1 VGGRLPVRGLN
12 AREEAVTYSVLIVLM
27 FGAAV
32 FPASAKEG
40 IYIAGINPQSASGG
54 DHVTVYG
61 GGATLGGLVMA
72 NLTGPY
78 PNIVSEEY
86 LNNSPGYVSPGNS
99 NFTLLTPGNF
109 SVVWE
114 QYPDNNTIGYA
125 NFGNSTLGIIFVGEV
140 GTTLGQAYA
149 GEDGSWRIDFVA
161 PQFFSG
167 NYTVTVL
174 DNVTLTSDT
183 IGLQLLGSPDLNYPV
198 WIFPGSNRIGYL
210 NITYVNMS
218 TPFLLGGV
226 SAISG
231 PPGTRVTIYGRGAS
245 GRIRVSF
252 GGNQV
257 VYSDVFFYDYWSVS
271 FQIPQVSLGTY
282 SITVTDESSGRMAFT
297 QFTVTPVSTPVIQN
311 VVNMLLTGNM
321 LIYAVGLAV
330 VSGAGTFMLI
340 VIAERIRRR
349 RSSCS

>member
-1 VGGRLPVRGLN
+1 MRGLN
-12 AREEAVTYSVLIVLM
+12 ARKEAVFHSVLIVLM
-27 FGAAV
+27 FAAV
-32 FPASAKEG
+32 AFPASAKEG
-40 IYIAGINPQSASGG
+40 IYIAGINPSSASGG
-54 DHVTVYG
+54 DHVTVYD
-61 GGATLGGLVMA
+61 GGATPGGLVMA
-72 NLTGPY
+72 SLTGPI
-78 PNIVSEEY
+78 PNFVSEEY
-86 LNNSPGYVSPGNS
+86 LNNSLGYLGPGNS
-99 NFTLLTPGNF
+99 NSTLLPPGNF
-109 SVVWE
+109 TVVFK

-125 NFGNSTLGIIFVGEV
+125 NFGNSTLGTIFVAEAGA
-140 GTTLGQAYA
+140 TLGQAYA

-183 IGLQLLGSPDLNYPV
+183 IGLQLLGSPGFNYPV
-198 WIFPGSNRIGYL
+198 FIFPNSLGYL

-218 TPFLLGGV
+218 TPVPPVPMFSLSSV
-226 SAISG
+226 SPISG
-231 PPGTRVTIYGRGAS
+231 LPGTWVTIYGRGAS

-257 VYSDVFFYDYWSVS
+257 VYSDVFFNDYWSVS
-271 FQIPQVSLGTY
+271 FQVPQVSLGTY
-282 SITVTDESSGRMAFT
+282 SIAVTEESSGRMLFT

-311 VVNMLLTGNM
+311 VASMLLTGNM

>member
-1 VGGRLPVRGLN
+1 VGGGLPVRWLN
-12 AREEAVTYSVLIVLM
+12 AREEAVVYSVLIVLM
-27 FGAAV
+27 FAALV
-32 FPASAKEG
+32 FPALAKEG
-40 IYIAGINPQSASGG
+40 IHIAGINPQSASAG
-54 DHVTVYG
+54 DHVTIYG
-61 GGATLGGLVMA
+61 GGATAGGLIMA
-72 NLTGPY
+72 NLTGSN
-78 PNIVSEEY
+78 PNIVSEQY
-86 LNNSPGYVSPGNS
+86 LNNSPGYVGPGNS

-114 QYPDNNTIGYA
+114 QYPGNNTIGYA
-125 NFGNSTLGIIFVGEV
+125 NFGNSTLGIIFVAEA

-183 IGLQLLGSPDLNYPV
+183 MGLQLLGFPGLNYPV
-198 WIFPGSNRIGYL
+198 WIFPGSTRIGYL

-218 TPFLLGGV
+218 TPFSLSSV
-226 SAISG
+226 SPING
-231 PPGTRVTIYGRGAS
+231 PPGTSVIIYGRGAS

-257 VYSDVFFYDYWSVS
+257 AYSDVFFYDYWSVS
-271 FQIPQVSLGTY
+271 FQVPQASLGTY
-282 SITVTDESSGRMAFT
+282 SIRVTDESSGRLLFT
-297 QFTVTPVSTPVIQN
+297 QFTVTPVSTPVVQN
-311 VVNMLLTGNM
+311 VVSMLLTGNM

-340 VIAERIRRR
+340 VAAERIRRR